1 MTRTID
7 VVIAGGGAAAV
18 AATIDALSCGLRVL
32 VVIRAR
38 RSAFARHLR
47 QAIGSAGLLSAQV
60 TVLTGAE
67 VACVDGVKTIE
78 AVVVRQ
84 LRTGRLTGFNAS
96 ALVAVGERVQVH
108 ESNRVIRSRSCRI
121 KKPPR

>member
-1 MTRTID
+1 MTRTVD
-7 VVIAGGGAAAV
+7 VVIAGGDAAAI
-18 AATIDALSCGLRVL
+18 AATIDALSRGLRVL

-47 QAIGSAGLLSAQV
+47 QAIGTALSPRV

-78 AVVVRQ
+78 AVVVRH
-84 LRTGRLTGFNAS
+84 LGTGRLFGFNAS
-96 ALVAVGERVQVH
+96 ALLAFEECEQN
-108 ESNRVIRSRSCRI
+108 EKSRSG
-121 KKPPR
+121 KE